1 MIYIIADNITS
12 PLGATTQENLE
23 AVLQGQSALRRHEG
37 LWGIP
42 TAVCASLFSREQ
54 TARMAREGLTRFE
67 AMAVSSA
74 RKAMSR
80 CKIDVASGR
89 TLFVLSTTKGNI
101 ELLGTDGEKRI
112 SPAEAAEHI
121 ARALGFKD
129 ETLTVCN
136 ACISGVSAMITA
148 ERLLEAGCYENA
160 VVTGAD
166 VACRFTVSGFQ
177 ALKAVSE
184 DACRPFDLE
193 RLGLNLGEAA
203 ATVVLSR
210 KAPEGAPAL
219 WALEVGAVNNDAHHI
234 TSPSP
239 RAEGASAALRA
250 VAAEGIALINAHGT
264 ATMFNDQME
273 SFAIAGCGFGDV
285 PVNAL
290 KGYTGHTLG
299 AAGILETVLTAAAL
313 ERGFILPTKG
323 YGERG
328 VSGRIDV
335 VSALRKTDG
344 RRFVKMISGFG
355 GGNAALSLVRTEAK
369 DAPAE
374 KKAPDFVR
382 THSVEITPERVRVDG
397 REIACEGE
405 GLARLTAL
413 YKQHIASYPKYY
425 KMDPLARLGFVAS
438 ELLLQ
443 AEGKERREED
453 ATRAVVLCNSSSSIM
468 ADRAY
473 ETTIGEGGNYYPSP
487 SAFIYTLPNIVTGEI
502 ALRNGYRGET
512 GFCIMPGKDEALID
526 RIIGATL
533 LDRRLDSLIAG
544 WIDCTDDTHYEASI
558 YIIES
563 NK

>member
-1 MIYIIADNITS
+1 MIYLIADNITS

-23 AVLQGQSALRRHEG
+23 AVLEGHSALRRHEG
-37 LWGIP
+37 LLGIP

-67 AMAVSSA
+67 AMAYCSA
-74 RKAMSR
+74 REAMSR
-80 CKIDVASGR
+80 CKIDVVSER

-101 ELLGTDGEKRI
+101 ELLGTEKEQRI
-112 SPAEAAEHI
+112 SPTEAAEHI
-121 ARALGFKD
+121 ARALGFRG

-148 ERLLEAGCYENA
+148 ERLLEAGCYDTA

-203 ATVVLSR
+203 ATVVLSC
-210 KAPEGAPAL
+210 KAPEGAQTL
-219 WALEVGAVNNDAHHI
+219 WALEAGTVNNDAHHI

-239 RAEGASAALRA
+239 QAEGASAVLKA
-250 VAAEGIALINAHGT
+250 VASKGIALINAHGT

-273 SFAIAGCGFGDV
+273 SVAIAGCGFGDT

-323 YGERG
+323 YSERG

-335 VSALRKTDG
+335 VSALRKTEG

-355 GGNAALSLVRTEAK
+355 GGNAALSLVLTEAK
-369 DAPAE
+369 EDGAE
-374 KKAPDFVR
+374 KKAPEYVR
-382 THSVEITPERVRVDG
+382 THSVKITPDKVQVDG
-397 REIACEGE
+397 QDVACESE
-405 GLARLTAL
+405 GLSRLTAL
-413 YKQHIASYPKYY
+413 YRQYIGSYPKYY

-443 AEGKERREED
+443 AEGKERKEED
-453 ATRAVVLCNSSSSIM
+453 RMRGVVLCNRSSTIV

-473 ETTIGEGGNYYPSP
+473 EATVGEGDNYYPSP

-512 GFCIMPGKDEALID
+512 TFYILPRKDEALIG

-533 LDRRLDSLIAG
+533 TDRRLGSLIAG
-544 WIDCTDDTHYEASI
+544 WVDCEDEQHYEADI
-558 YIIES
+558 YIIEPIR
-563 NK
+563 

>member
-12 PLGATTQENLE
+12 PLGATTGENLE
-23 AVLQGQSALRRHEG
+23 AILQGRSALRRHEG

-54 TARMAREGLTRFE
+54 TARMAREGMTRFE
-67 AMAVSSA
+67 ALACSSA
-74 RKAMSR
+74 REAMSR
-80 CKIDVASGR
+80 CKIDAASER

-101 ELLGTDGEKRI
+101 ELLGTDGETRI

-121 ARALGFKD
+121 ARTLGF
-129 ETLTVCN
+129 TTQPLTVCN

-148 ERLLEAGCYENA
+148 GRLLEAGCYDNA

-210 KAPEGAPAL
+210 KAPEGVQRL
-219 WALEVGAVNNDAHHI
+219 WALEAGAVNNDAHHI

-250 VAAEGIALINAHGT
+250 VASEGVALINAHGT

-273 SFAIAGCGFGDV
+273 SVAIAGCGFGDV

-313 ERGFILPTKG
+313 ERDFILPTKG

-355 GGNAALSLVRTEAK
+355 GGNAALSLARTEAK
-369 DAPAE
+369 DAPEE

-382 THSVEITPERVRVDG
+382 THSVEITPERVLVDG
-397 REIACEGE
+397 QEIACEGE

-443 AEGKERREED
+443 AEGKERLEED
-453 ATRAVVLCNSSSSIM
+453 ATRGVVLCNSSSSIM

-473 ETTIGEGGNYYPSP
+473 ETTIGEGENYYPSP

-512 GFCIMPGKDEALID
+512 SFCIMPGKDEALID

-533 LDRRLDSLIAG
+533 LDRRLGSLIAG

>member
-1 MIYIIADNITS
+1 MIYLLADNITS

-23 AVLQGQSALRRHEG
+23 AVLQGRSALRRHEG

-42 TAVCASLFSREQ
+42 TPVCASLFSGEQ
-54 TARMAREGLTRFE
+54 TARMAGEGLTRFE
-67 AMAVSSA
+67 ALALCSA
-74 RKAMSR
+74 REALSR
-80 CKIDVASGR
+80 YTIEVANPR
-89 TLFVLSTTKGNI
+89 TLFILSTTKGNI
-101 ELLGTDGEKRI
+101 ELLGTEEEMRI
-112 SPAEAAEHI
+112 SPAEAAERI
-121 ARALGFKD
+121 ARTLGFTA
-129 ETLTVCN
+129 EPLTVCN
-136 ACISGVSAMITA
+136 ACISGLSALITA
-148 ERLLEAGCYENA
+148 KRLLETDCYDTV

-184 DACRPFDLE
+184 EPCRPFDLE

-210 KAPEGAPAL
+210 KPPMQKGAH
-219 WALEVGAVNNDAHHI
+219 WALEAGAVNNDAHHI

-239 RAEGASAALRA
+239 QAEGASAALKA
-250 VAAEGIALINAHGT
+250 VGAENLAIINAHGT

-273 SFAIAGCGFGDV
+273 SVAIAGCGLGDV

-299 AAGILETVLTAAAL
+299 AAGILETVLTMVAL
-313 ERGFILPTKG
+313 ERGIILPTKG
-323 YGERG
+323 YSERG
-328 VSGRIDV
+328 VSGRIDI
-335 VSALRKTDG
+335 VSSLRKTDG

-355 GGNAALSLVRTEAK
+355 GCNAALSVINTDVRETAG
-369 DAPAE
+369 
-374 KKAPDFVR
+374 KKMTDFMR
-382 THSVEITPERVRVDG
+382 THNVKITPDTVLADG
-397 REIACEGE
+397 KEIACEGN
-405 GLARLTAL
+405 GLKRLTAL
-413 YKQHIASYPKYY
+413 YKQYVTPYPKYY

-443 AEGKERREED
+443 AEGKRGSTDGASRG
-453 ATRAVVLCNSSSSIM
+453 VVLFNRSSSIM

-473 ETTIGEGGNYYPSP
+473 EATIGSGDEYFPSP
-487 SAFIYTLPNIVTGEI
+487 SAFIYTLPNIPTGEI

-512 GFCIMPGKDEALID
+512 AFYIMPRKDETITD

-533 LDRRLDSLIAG
+533 TDRRLNSLIAG
-544 WIDCTDDTHYEASI
+544 WIDCADDQHYEADI

-563 NK
+563 KR